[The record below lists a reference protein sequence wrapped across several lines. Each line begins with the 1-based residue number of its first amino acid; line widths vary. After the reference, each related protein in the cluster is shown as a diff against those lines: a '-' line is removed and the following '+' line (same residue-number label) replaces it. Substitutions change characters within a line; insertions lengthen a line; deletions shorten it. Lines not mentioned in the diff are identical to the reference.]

1 MVMDLHGRDVHS
13 RDLRYFVAVAEELH
27 FTRAAERL
35 FVSQPALSKQIRAL
49 ERQLGADLFVRDHRG
64 VRLTAVGGVLLP
76 YARQVISG
84 WQAGVES
91 VERVKT
97 EERSTLAVGMSTRP
111 ARGGLLPAVRSR
123 FGEAHPA
130 ATIRLRQV
138 SWEDAS
144 AGLADGTADVAFIW
158 LPLPDL
164 ERYEWVVVA
173 EEARHV
179 ALPEGHRLAAL
190 DEVDFADLI
199 DEPFLALPE
208 SAGALRDYW
217 LALDARAGHRPPRI
231 GAEIASTD
239 ETYEAL
245 VDGRGVCLVAAGNAP
260 LITLGGVVTRAVRGI
275 TPSRFV
281 LAWRTGDGSRPL
293 VSAYI
298 KACGEALGRADQ
310 GFADGLSGSSP
321 TG

>member
-1 MVMDLHGRDVHS
+1 MDLHGRDLHGRDVHS
-13 RDLRYFVAVAEELH
+13 RDLRYFVAVAQELH
-27 FTRAAERL
+27 FTRAAELL

-49 ERQLGADLFVRDHRG
+49 ERQLGAELFVRDRGG
-64 VRLTAVGGVLLP
+64 VRLTPVGAALLP
-76 YARQVISG
+76 HARQTLERLQSAVD
-84 WQAGVES
+84 A
-91 VERVKT
+91 VERAKT
-97 EERSTLAVGMSTRP
+97 EERATLRVGMSTRP

-164 ERYEWVVVA
+164 ERYEWMVVA
-173 EEARHV
+173 EEPRHV
-179 ALPEGHRLAAL
+179 ALPTTHRLASL
-190 DEVDFADLI
+190 DEIAFADI
-199 DEPFLALPE
+199 VDEPFLALPDG
-208 SAGALRDYW
+208 AGALRDYW
-217 LALDARAGHRPPRI
+217 LALDARAGRPPRI

-260 LITLGGVVTRAVRGI
+260 LITLGGVVTRPVRGI
-275 TPSRFV
+275 TPSRFA
-281 LAWRTGDGSRPL
+281 LAWRAGEDRRPL

-298 KACGEALGRADQ
+298 KACGEALGGAQ
-310 GFADGLSGSSP
+310 QEPVDG
-321 TG
+321 